1 MQDTH
6 RTQDAPER
14 EQDMERHEREAQR
27 REAEERPPGDRPSGR
42 PPEPDTDE
50 EKPAPP
56 GPANQPRG

>member
-14 EQDMERHEREAQR
+14 ERDMEKDEREAQWR
-27 REAEERPPGDRPSGR
+27 DADERTPEERKPLA
-42 PPEPDTDE
+42 PEDDD
-50 EKPAPP
+50 KPAPP